1 MKKNVLVV
9 FGSMTPEHDLSCKSA
24 GYIVE
29 LMDKEKFN
37 PIPVG
42 ITKDGQW
49 FYTQATPDEIRDAK
63 AWEESPTNK
72 RAVLDTNYGAN
83 RLIVFNDENTV
94 DFIHVDLIFARIAGN
109 TGEDG
114 KLQGLF
120 EMSGI
125 PYVGC
130 GVMASAVSMDKQ
142 ISYLFAD
149 SIGLRRPM
157 THIVMKEDYAKDK
170 KAVID
175 DILNT
180 LIKEKGYPVFVKPA
194 STGSSVG
201 ISKVDELSKLEK
213 ALDAALEYG
222 EKVILEE
229 GITGSELKVAVL
241 GNENPKFGVLSE
253 FRGEWRDYTR
263 KYEADDDTYRR
274 IPAEFSPEVEKMIKD
289 GALGIYR
296 AMECRGFSRIDFFL
310 TDDNELVFNEINTMP
325 GLKPESVYSVL
336 FDKAGV
342 PYTEMLTMLFET
354 AL

>member
-1 MKKNVLVV
+1 MKNVLVV

-24 GYIVE
+24 GYIIE
-29 LMDKEKFN
+29 LMDRTKFN
-37 PIPVG
+37 PVPVG

-49 FYTQATPDEIRDAK
+49 FYTEATPDEIRDAK
-63 AWEESPTNK
+63 AWESSPTNK
-72 RAVLDTNYGAN
+72 KAVLDTNYGAN
-83 RLIVFNDENTV
+83 QLIVFNSDNTV
-94 DFIHVDLIFARIAGN
+94 EYIHVDLIFARIAGN

-157 THIVMKEDYAKDK
+157 THIVMRDDYLRDKDK
-170 KAVID
+170 AIKN
-175 DILNT
+175 ILDT
-180 LIKEKGYPVFVKPA
+180 LIAEKGYPVFVKPA

-201 ISKVDELSKLEK
+201 ISKVSALEELAP
-213 ALDAALEYG
+213 ALDTALEFG
-222 EKVILEE
+222 EKVVLEE
-229 GITGSELKVAVL
+229 GITGSEVKVAVL
-241 GNENPKFGVLSE
+241 GNENPEFGALSE

-263 KYEADDDTYRR
+263 KYESDEDTYRK
-274 IPAEFSPEVEKMIKD
+274 IPADFSPEVEEKIKSA
-289 GALGIYR
+289 ALGIYK

-310 TDDNELVFNEINTMP
+310 TDDKEVVFNEINTMP

-336 FDKAGV
+336 FDTVGV
-342 PYTEMLTMLFET
+342 NYTQMLTKLFET

>member
-1 MKKNVLVV
+1 MKNVLVV

-24 GYIVE
+24 GYIIE

-37 PIPVG
+37 PVPVG

-49 FYTQATPDEIRDAK
+49 FYTEASPEDIRDAN
-63 AWEESPTNK
+63 AWEKSPTNRK
-72 RAVLDTNYGAN
+72 AVLDTNYGSGQ
-83 RLIVFNDENTV
+83 LILFNDDNTV
-94 DFIHVDLIFARIAGN
+94 EYIHIDLIFARIAGN

-130 GVMASAVSMDKQ
+130 GVMSSAVPMDKQ

-149 SIGLRRPM
+149 SIGLRRPQ
-157 THIVMKEDYAKDK
+157 THIVMRDDYMNDK
-170 KAVID
+170 KTSID
-175 DILNT
+175 GILNT
-180 LIKEKGYPVFVKPA
+180 LIRDKGYPVFVKPA

-201 ISKVDELSKLEK
+201 ISKVNCLEELEP
-213 ALDAALEYG
+213 ALDMALEFG
-222 EKVILEE
+222 EKVVLEE
-229 GITGSELKVAVL
+229 GITGSEVKVAVL
-241 GNENPKFGVLSE
+241 GNDNPVFGALSE

-289 GALGIYR
+289 GALGIYK

-336 FDKAGV
+336 FDKVGIG
-342 PYTEMLTMLFET
+342 YTQMLTMLFET